1 MQGYM
6 LVSVPVAARGGASPV
21 KVSVIIPVYNER
33 ALILEIIRRAL
44 VARLPEGVSREV
56 VVIDDGSDDGTAQLL
71 RTASFPDNVIIHGS
85 ILNHGKGAA
94 VRAGFKV
101 ATGDIFLI
109 QDGDLEY
116 DPLDSYFSLIM
127 PFFDA
132 DVDVVYGSRFAR
144 TEFPEGMAVPNWIA
158 NRILT
163 LTTRV
168 LYRTQLT
175 DEATGYKVFR
185 RGVLDCFEMTSNGF
199 EFCPEFTAK
208 ALLSGHRIVE
218 VPITY
223 QGRNLPQGKKIRA
236 RHAFTSMYALFHH
249 RMAPVR
255 KKRR

>member
-1 MQGYM
+1 MKI
-6 LVSVPVAARGGASPV
+6 SI
-21 KVSVIIPVYNER
+21 IIPVYNER

-44 VARLPEGVSREV
+44 AAPLPDGVTREV
-56 VVIDDGSDDGTAQLL
+56 VVIDDGSDDGTAHLL
-71 RTASFPDNVIIHGS
+71 RSAPFPDNVVVHNSII
-85 ILNHGKGAA
+85 NHGKGAA

-101 ATGDIFLI
+101 ATGDVFLI

-116 DPLDSYFSLIM
+116 DPLDSYFALIE
-127 PFFDA
+127 PFLDPA
-132 DVDVVYGSRFAR
+132 VDVVYGSRFAR
-144 TEFPEGMAVPNWIA
+144 TAFPEGMAVPNWVA

-163 LTTRV
+163 LTTRA
-168 LYRTQLT
+168 LYGTRLT

-185 RGVLDCFEMTSNGF
+185 RGVLDHFDMTSNGF

-208 ALLSGHRIVE
+208 ALRSGHRIVE

-223 QGRNLPQGKKIRA
+223 RGRNLLQGKKIRA

-249 RMAPVR
+249 RVAPLH